1 MAQAEQPKANGPGA
15 GFDSD
20 RVIDAAMALA
30 AEKGW
35 EQVSLLDVAQ
45 RAGVPLAALYG
56 EMPGKQAILA
66 AFSRRVDEAILAEHE
81 HEREESAEPARDR
94 LFDILMSRF
103 DQLQSHREAIANI
116 LAAYQRDPALALGGL
131 CQLHRS
137 MRWMLEAAD
146 ISASGLRG
154 EIRLSTL
161 CAIYIATLRTWL
173 HDDSPDM
180 AKTMAAL
187 DGYLRR
193 IERPAAVLEGVRGA
207 AGRTGGLA
215 GRDA

>member
-1 MAQAEQPKANGPGA
+1 MTKTARPKANGPDA
-15 GFDSD
+15 GFDAD

-30 AEKGW
+30 AERGW
-35 EQVSLLDVAQ
+35 ERISLLDVAQ
-45 RAGVPLAALYG
+45 RAGVPLAALHG
-56 EMPGKQAILA
+56 EMPGKQAILG
-66 AFSRRVDEAILAEHE
+66 AFSRRVDEAVLAEHE
-81 HEREESAEPARDR
+81 SEESAEPARDR

-131 CQLHRS
+131 RQLHHS
-137 MRWMLEAAD
+137 MRWMLEAAN
-146 ISASGLRG
+146 ISTSGLRG
-154 EIRLSTL
+154 EVRVSTL
-161 CAIYIATLRTWL
+161 CAIYVATLRTWL

-193 IERPAAVLEGVRGA
+193 IERPAAVLEGIRGA
-207 AGRTGGLA
+207 GGPAGNMA